1 MTENPTD
8 DVLRDLE
15 AALAVTPSREFA
27 EGVRARIRDASARRR
42 VWPVWTMAA
51 LAAAAGVVLTVLT
64 RPHRATTASDVS
76 ATTAHSTEPAGPAP
90 VVTLPPVAAAP
101 TVAGHEL
108 AAISRPR
115 TARGEPRPM
124 AAPEVLVPRDQ
135 AVALQTLVAGLSDG
149 TIDAES
155 LATPPPDA
163 SMPLAPAAQIEI
175 VPIVI
180 PPIDGRAPGPSGGN
194 SSGGIR

>member
-1 MTENPTD
+1 MTENHTD

-27 EGVRARIRDASARRR
+27 EGVRARIRDESARRR
-42 VWPVWTMAA
+42 VWPVWTLAG
-51 LAAAAGVVLTVLT
+51 LAAAAAIGLAVLT
-64 RPHRATTASDVS
+64 RPHRETTASDVT
-76 ATTAHSTEPAGPAP
+76 ATTARLPEPAAPAP
-90 VVTLPPVAAAP
+90 VVTVPPVAASP
-101 TVAGHEL
+101 TVTSREV

-115 TARGEPRPM
+115 AARGEPRRA

-135 AVALQTLVAGLSDG
+135 ASALQTLVAGLSDG
-149 TIDAES
+149 TIDAGS